1 MVLACLGTTYAYICG
16 CDEMEIGQSQE
27 EKETKKTLLE
37 KGTKEPLDEG
47 ERRE

>member
-1 MVLACLGTTYAYICG
+1 MVLPCLGTTYEYICD
-16 CDEMEIGQSQE
+16 CDEMDIGKSEE

-47 ERRE
+47 EGGE